1 MPWLAHLRT
10 NWLPVPDAF
19 LDAVSSNRDDS
30 GRRALARFV
39 KEDSVFHNMVLNEFR
54 VAGGSQFTLR
64 QRTTVARSLTRY
76 GMSLAE
82 QDNYLRSASALLYAL
97 LVVPDYL
104 EAVAGMAILY
114 HAWED
119 QIAGRWAEHFEK
131 LTAAEIPPHS
141 YLGPGEETLTAQ
153 TELLR
158 KQMLAIVAQCKQH
171 PEWRDS
177 SADLQRF
184 GMSRE
189 GRYGT

>member
-1 MPWLAHLRT
+1 MAWLAQIRA

-19 LDAVSSNRDDS
+19 LNAVSSNRGDS
-30 GRRALARFV
+30 GRRALASFV
-39 KEDSVFHNMVLNEFR
+39 KEDAAFRNMVLSEFR
-54 VAGGSQFTLR
+54 VPADAQITPS
-64 QRTTVARSLTRY
+64 QRTAVAGSLTRY
-76 GMSLAE
+76 GMRLAE
-82 QDNYLRSASALLYAL
+82 QDDYLRSASALLYAL

-119 QIAGRWAEHFEK
+119 QIAGRWAEHFRT
-131 LTAAEIPPHS
+131 LTAAEVPPHS
-141 YLGPGEETLTAQ
+141 YIESGEDNLSAQ
-153 TELLR
+153 TEVLR
-158 KQMLAIVAQCKQH
+158 KQMLAIVAECKEH

-184 GMSRE
+184 GMRHE